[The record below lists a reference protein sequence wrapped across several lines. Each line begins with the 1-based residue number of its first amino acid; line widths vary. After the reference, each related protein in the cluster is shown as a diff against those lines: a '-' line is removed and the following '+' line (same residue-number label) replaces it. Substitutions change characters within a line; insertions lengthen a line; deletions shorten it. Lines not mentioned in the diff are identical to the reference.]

1 MTVSDMY
8 KTYKAMVIPVVV
20 AIIIL
25 VSSLVAFIHK
35 NNVDRVLQNSVRND
49 QVVQPPGAHLD
60 GAVPPAEVAVQLPDA
75 TKEQLLYLLEEEK
88 LAHDVYLKMYEL
100 YGARVFANILKSE
113 TNHQSRVLTLLVAT
127 NTPDPR
133 SAKVG
138 EFTNKDLQALYDKL
152 VARGKQSLSQ
162 AYAVGVA
169 IEELDITD
177 IQKDLKTL
185 DSTQTDVKAT
195 LEALLRG
202 SQNHLRA
209 FNRQVG

>member
-1 MTVSDMY
+1 MTVPAKY
-8 KTYKAMVIPVVV
+8 RQYKAMVIPVVIV
-20 AIIIL
+20 MIILGAAIIAFMNKGEDNDSIAGTRQSQKADPSTL
-25 VSSLVAFIHK
+25 PAHGALSSP
-35 NNVDRVLQNSVRND
+35 S
-49 QVVQPPGAHLD
+49 
-60 GAVPPAEVAVQLPDA
+60 VAVQLPDA
-75 TKEQLLYLLEEEK
+75 TKEQLLYLIEEEK

-152 VARGKQSLSQ
+152 VARGGQSLSQ